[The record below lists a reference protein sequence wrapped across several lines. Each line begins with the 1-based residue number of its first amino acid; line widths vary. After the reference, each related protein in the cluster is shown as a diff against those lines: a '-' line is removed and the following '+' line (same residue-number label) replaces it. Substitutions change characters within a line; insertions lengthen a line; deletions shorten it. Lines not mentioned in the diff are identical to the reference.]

1 MLDRSPGSA
10 KDSIG
15 YHDLMRAAQQAALRG
30 VVRAAMAKAV
40 RMGHLPGDHHF
51 FVTFRTRLKGV
62 QMADDLKDKFPDE
75 MTIVIQHQYENFRVH
90 ADSFEVVLR
99 FGGQGQPLRIPF
111 AAITR
116 FVDPSV
122 NFGLELDTEVATDI
136 MEPVLPP
143 LPGQRELPAPTHQ
156 AGADAAEGSVVSLD
170 AFRRK

>member
-10 KDSIG
+10 KDSVG
-15 YHDLMRAAQQAALRG
+15 YHDLMRAAQQAALRC
-30 VVRAAMAKAV
+30 VVRAAMTKAV
-40 RMGHLPGDHHF
+40 KLGHLPGDHHF

-62 QMADDLKDKFPDE
+62 HMSDDLKDKFPDE
-75 MTIVIQHQYENFRVH
+75 MSIVIQHQYENFRVH

-99 FGGQGQPLRIPF
+99 FGGQSQPLHIPF

-122 NFGLELDTEVATDI
+122 NFGIELDTDVKMDG
-136 MEPVLPP
+136 MEAALP
-143 LPGQRELPAPTHQ
+143 PAPTHRETAV
-156 AGADAAEGSVVSLD
+156 AGSAVEPGEGSVVSLD